1 MTYEGPVGGLGYGN
15 GGFGNG
21 WEGLIGLALVAGL
34 FDGGFNGFGGGRGS
48 NGEVQRG
55 FDTQAITSKL
65 DGISNG
71 ICDSTFALNNSING
85 VQQTLCQ
92 GFSGMNMSVYQNGTE
107 TRAAITD
114 LGYRMQ
120 DCCCQTQRAI
130 DGVNYNMAKNT
141 CDIIQAN
148 NANTQRLIDLYTSNK
163 ISSLEADKAAL
174 TAQLS
179 QNAQTA
185 TILNAVNRTPI
196 PAYTVPNPY
205 AYGCGCNQGCGS
217 GYNVQ

>member
-71 ICDSTFALNNSING
+71 ICDSTFALNNSIIREWG
-85 VQQTLCQ
+85 GSSWSS
-92 GFSGMNMSVYQNGTE
+92 GFSNHYYSW
-107 TRAAITD
+107 
-114 LGYRMQ
+114 YR
-120 DCCCQTQRAI
+120 
-130 DGVNYNMAKNT
+130 N
-141 CDIIQAN
+141 
-148 NANTQRLIDLYTSNK
+148 
-163 ISSLEADKAAL
+163 
-174 TAQLS
+174 
-179 QNAQTA
+179 
-185 TILNAVNRTPI
+185 
-196 PAYTVPNPY
+196 
-205 AYGCGCNQGCGS
+205 
-217 GYNVQ
+217 

>member
-1 MTYEGPVGGLGYGN
+1 MTYEGPVGGLGYSN

-34 FDGGFNGFGGGRGS
+34 FDGGFTGFGGRSGS
-48 NGEVQRG
+48 NGEIQRG
-55 FDTQAITSKL
+55 FDTQSIISKL

-71 ICDSTFALNNSING
+71 VCDSTFALNNAING

-92 GFSGMNMSVYQNGTE
+92 VFSGVNSSIYQSGTD
-107 TRAAITD
+107 TRFAIND
-114 LGYRMQ
+114 LGYRLQ

-130 DGVNYNMAKNT
+130 EGVNFNMAKNT
-141 CDIIQAN
+141 CDIIQN
-148 NANTQRLIDLYTSNK
+148 QNANTQRLIDLYTSNK

-196 PAYTVPNPY
+196 PAYNVPNPY
-205 AYGCGCNQGCGS
+205 AYGCGCNMGCGCAS
-217 GYNVQ
+217 VQ